1 MYGRLLSRDTVERLQ
16 IAHQAGILS
25 QWDALSFTRAMCSRF
40 TREGHW
46 RVDPIGRLGLWLG
59 SAVLVPLLLI
69 LGLLFAEITNQL
81 VLQCAQGCEVFGAM
95 LAVLFVC
102 YWMALVLS
110 ATWGRRRVRE
120 AWMRIQRM
128 EC

>member
-1 MYGRLLSRDTVERLQ
+1 MSTHFGPSCV
-16 IAHQAGILS
+16 G
-25 QWDALSFTRAMCSRF
+25 

-59 SAVLVPLLLI
+59 SAALVPLLLI

-81 VLQCAQGCEVFGAM
+81 ALQCTLGCEVLGAM
-95 LAVLFVC
+95 LAILFVG

-110 ATWGRRRVRE
+110 ATWGRRRVRG
-120 AWMRIQRM
+120 AWELIQGM
-128 EC
+128 EY